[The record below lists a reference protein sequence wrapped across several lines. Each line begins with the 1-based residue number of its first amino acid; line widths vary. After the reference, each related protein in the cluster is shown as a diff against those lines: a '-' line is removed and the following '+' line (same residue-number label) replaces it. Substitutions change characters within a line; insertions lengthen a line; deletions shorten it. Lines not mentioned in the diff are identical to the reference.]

1 MKRIKNFLAKA
12 EKLAQSQVKQWENRG
27 SVTTQIPMVSVLS
40 YDEFEQQ
47 YGSNLYLDGKF
58 DVLVFDGDLT
68 LSQGTLN
75 TRWLAKQFEQAG
87 GDNDR
92 QAMFVNG
99 NLLIDGDIVDDD
111 YLFLQVAKDVSC
123 HYLHSENGNI
133 VILGN
138 LTALQGISGEYNDG
152 MLQVRGKTQA
162 PYIVSNDH
170 SMPNSS
176 TAEHIYIQDGQIG
189 ENYQDTLYGWDFFEN
204 SELMFKDGIFEDE
217 HQTNISAFFGF
228 VKNGENPLV
237 DFETFQRNLADYYH
251 GDEESDDDVMVNSQS
266 IATLLDL
273 EDFDG
278 NDALFYQYIVDEY
291 EAIEKTTDESEK
303 YAFDGKCFK
312 FSWVISKMVKNWRLI
327 MERYSVEQTDT
338 IRKICIKCGTDIA
351 AYFLTIGDEKTLGFL
366 YDFLNDE
373 LVEIEKDEPY
383 LYETLV
389 RVGLALHKFDEVYPL
404 ARAIDK
410 NMPDVAKNIADVL
423 DSEGYRAWSAQN

>member
-1 MKRIKNFLAKA
+1 MKRIKKFLTKA
-12 EKLAQSQVKQWENRG
+12 EKLAQSQVKQWKNRG
-27 SVTTQIPMVSVLS
+27 SVATQIPTVSVLS
-40 YDEFEQQ
+40 YDEFEQK
-47 YGSNLYLDGKF
+47 YGSNLYLDGNF

-68 LSQGTLN
+68 LSQCTLN

-138 LTALQGISGEYNDG
+138 LTAIQGISGEYNDG
-152 MLQVRGKTQA
+152 MLQVRGKTQT

-176 TAEHIYIQDGQIG
+176 TAEYIYIQDGKIG
-189 ENYQDTLYGWDFFEN
+189 ENYQGTLYGWDFFEN
-204 SELMFKDGIFEDE
+204 SELMFKDGIFADE
-217 HQTNISAFFGF
+217 HQINISAFFGS

-237 DFETFQRNLADYYH
+237 DFETFQRNLANYCH
-251 GDEESDDDVMVNSQS
+251 RDEESDDDVNSQS

-278 NDALFYQYIVDEY
+278 NDALFYQYIIDEY

-312 FSWVISKMVKNWRLI
+312 FSWVISKMVKNWCLI

-351 AYFLTIGDEKTLGFL
+351 DYFLKIGDEKTLGFL

-389 RVGLALHKFDEVYPL
+389 RAGLTLQKFDEVYPL
-404 ARAIDK
+404 ARAIGK

-423 DSEGYRAWSAQN
+423 ESEGYRAWSTQI